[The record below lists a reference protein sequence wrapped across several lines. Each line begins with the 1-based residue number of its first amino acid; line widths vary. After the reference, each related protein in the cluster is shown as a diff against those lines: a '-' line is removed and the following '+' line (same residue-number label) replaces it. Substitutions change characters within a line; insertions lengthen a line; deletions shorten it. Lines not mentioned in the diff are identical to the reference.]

1 MDTSRVLD
9 PDIAQHIPR
18 LRRYARALVGDRYR
32 ADDLVQDTL
41 ERACRK
47 FHLWRQ
53 GSDLRAWLFAI
64 MHNVFVNQVRA
75 RRLELEE
82 FDDAAAVP
90 VQMERID
97 LLDIEKALAKLPV
110 EQREVILLVGIEQM
124 GYGEVATA
132 LDVPIGTVMSRLS
145 RARERLRALL
155 SGDADAAHVANLKVV
170 K

>member
-1 MDTSRVLD
+1 
-9 PDIAQHIPR
+9 
-18 LRRYARALVGDRYR
+18 
-32 ADDLVQDTL
+32 
-41 ERACRK
+41 
-47 FHLWRQ
+47 
-53 GSDLRAWLFAI
+53 